1 MAYEKQPYTG
11 GDRKPF
17 VPYTTEQK
25 KEFAKQFT
33 PNEIKSYHRG
43 RRNAYS
49 HMANIGNRESLF
61 IQSNMAKD
69 GAAAQGGATPLENW
83 RAASPKPA
91 ALQASAPTAA
101 RPHGKP
107 ENIAPMAAR
116 TYSKQE
122 TAAPIPAKPSK
133 KPENAAPRSH
143 DLSKIPPGTPLD
155 KALKAYM
162 GQRKN
167 QS

>member
-1 MAYEKQPYTG
+1 MADEK
-11 GDRKPF
+11 KPF

-25 KEFAKQFT
+25 KEFAKQFS
-33 PNEIKSYHRG
+33 PKEIQSYHRG

-91 ALQASAPTAA
+91 APQTSAPTAA

-107 ENIAPMAAR
+107 EN
-116 TYSKQE
+116 
-122 TAAPIPAKPSK
+122 AAPIPAKPSK

-167 QS
+167 HS